1 MNLIY
6 GAFLVAQTVKNLPA
20 AQETRVQSLG
30 GEDPPEKGMAT
41 HSSILAWRIS
51 WTEEP
56 AEHVP
61 HNVSLTQWELLC
73 HVEARFT
80 LVLLFTALVVSGALI
95 SGILDHFRAWNS

>member
-20 AQETRVQSLG
+20 VQETWVQSLG
-30 GEDPPEKGMAT
+30 REDPPEKGMAT

-51 WTEEP
+51 RTEGP

-61 HNVSLTQWELLC
+61 HNMSLMQWELLYR
-73 HVEARFT
+73 VEARFT
-80 LVLLFTALVVSGALI
+80 LVLLLTALAVSGALI
-95 SGILDHFRAWNS
+95 SGILDHFGAWNS

>member
-20 AQETRVQSLG
+20 AQETQVQSLG

-61 HNVSLTQWELLC
+61 HNVSLIQWQLLC